1 MTQNNF
7 RDLCFSKQT
16 ISNMSET
23 IFQQNPNIN
32 LSRESKQ
39 KVIDVLVNKMKTIY
53 KTIDQTKINN
63 NNIGS
68 IFEQYKQ
75 YTISETLNSL
85 NNDGPGSIGPG
96 GAGYNISDLKFQ
108 RDFKSNPN
116 SGNKIMDRPMA
127 TKVNDPFTQNQI
139 YNNQPQNNSQLNNI
153 QLNNSQFD
161 QAFKP
166 ISLPSENNYSEMNY
180 NAFSNQTNNSFSNQT
195 NNAFNNQT
203 INKSQTDIKH
213 KLEEIN
219 KNRMSEV
226 PSMVNKRPPTPDFLK
241 PINTNPTKI
250 ENNNN
255 YNNSNQFNNNNYNSN
270 QYNNNNYNS
279 NSNQDMHNNTIQDL
293 NTSVTSFHGLSN
305 DSGDDLYSLGNF
317 DKPIFSNE
325 IVEDNSSFE
334 DRLKKLQSDRNNL
347 GPIQQNQND
356 LNTLGIQ
363 QQQQQQP
370 SLHMQ
375 MHQQQQQQ
383 LQPSYP
389 PQQLQQQP
397 PLQPS
402 YPPQQLQP
410 SYLQQPPQQLQPS
423 YPPQQPQ
430 QLQPSYP
437 PQQPQQLQPSYLQQQ
452 QPQQLQQQLQMQQ
465 QQQLQMQQQQ
475 QLQMRQ
481 QQQQH
486 LQQQQQQP
494 SYLQQQQQN
503 NQLIQISPQQ
513 VQQQHFLIPSP
524 SITNPLIKQTS
535 PNQELNNLQNVNK
548 EYELLKL
555 KQEEINNKL
564 LLLNNKEIEMKQLV
578 NTYNS
583 IIRLQ
588 HLQLEVSNES
598 ESEYTYTF
606 GVPIKNVMSIK
617 LISHTIPEPKY
628 NIETNKNNLLLF
640 KVNDT
645 THNIELNSGLYNIEL
660 LINEINRLLESN
672 NLNIITKISL
682 DQKIVFT
689 SENNFDILPTSLLVN
704 NLGFSNE
711 EYSNNNEYKSNK
723 VWDLRLDN
731 KVYLYLDNLSD
742 NPFGVL
748 YFNNLSNTNLQFKF
762 DKPFNLNKLDIKLLD
777 TKGMKYNMNNLPHV
791 LSFVLETYMN

>member
-16 ISNMSET
+16 ISNMSES
-23 IFQQNPNIN
+23 IFQQSPNIN

-39 KVIDVLVNKMKTIY
+39 KVIDILVNKMKTIY
-53 KTIDQTKINN
+53 KTIDQSKINN

-85 NNDGPGSIGPG
+85 NNPSNNDALG
-96 GAGYNISDLKFQ
+96 GQGYNISDLKFQ

-127 TKVNDPFTQNQI
+127 TKVNDPFTQNQT
-139 YNNQPQNNSQLNNI
+139 YNQPQS
-153 QLNNSQFD
+153 NSQFD

-166 ISLPSENNYSEMNY
+166 IDNNYSLSEMNY
-180 NAFSNQTNNSFSNQT
+180 SSQSNNSFNNQSNNSF
-195 NNAFNNQT
+195 NNQSNNSYNNQSNNPFNNQT

-219 KNRMSEV
+219 KSRMSEV

-255 YNNSNQFNNNNYNSN
+255 FNNNNSNQFNNNAN
-270 QYNNNNYNS
+270 QFNNNANQFNNNNA
-279 NSNQDMHNNTIQDL
+279 IQDL

-334 DRLKKLQSDRNNL
+334 DRLKKLQNDRNNL

-363 QQQQQQP
+363 QQQQQQLQP
-370 SLHMQ
+370 SYPQQQQQMQ
-375 MHQQQQQQ
+375 MQSNSQQQQLQVPSYQQPNLQVPSYPQQQQQ
-383 LQPSYP
+383 LQVPSYP
-389 PQQLQQQP
+389 QPNLQLSYPQP
-397 PLQPS
+397 NLQPS
-402 YPPQQLQP
+402 YPQQQLQSNSQP
-410 SYLQQPPQQLQPS
+410 SYSQMQIQQHQLSYSQPNLQQPS
-423 YPPQQPQ
+423 YPQQPSFPQQH
-430 QLQPSYP
+430 QPNHP
-437 PQQPQQLQPSYLQQQ
+437 QQQ
-452 QPQQLQQQLQMQQ
+452 QVV
-465 QQQLQMQQQQ
+465 
-475 QLQMRQ
+475 
-481 QQQQH
+481 
-486 LQQQQQQP
+486 
-494 SYLQQQQQN
+494 
-503 NQLIQISPQQ
+503 QISPQQ
-513 VQQQHFLIPSP
+513 VLQQQQHFLIPQQP
-524 SITNPLIKQTS
+524 TIKQTS

-578 NTYNS
+578 DTYNS
-583 IIRLQ
+583 ITRLQ
-588 HLQLEVSNES
+588 HLQLEVSNNT

-660 LINEINRLLESN
+660 LVNEINRLLENN
-672 NLNIITKISL
+672 NLNISAKISL
-682 DQKIVFT
+682 DQKIIFT

-791 LSFVLETYMN
+791 LSFDLETYLS

>member
-53 KTIDQTKINN
+53 KTIDQSKINN

-85 NNDGPGSIGPG
+85 NNDGLGSSGSG

-139 YNNQPQNNSQLNNI
+139 YNNQPQNNSQLNNT
-153 QLNNSQFD
+153 QFD

-180 NAFSNQTNNSFSNQT
+180 NSFSNQTNNSFSNQT

-270 QYNNNNYNS
+270 Q
-279 NSNQDMHNNTIQDL
+279 DMHNNTIQDL

-363 QQQQQQP
+363 QQQQQP
-370 SLHMQ
+370 SSYL
-375 MHQQQQQQ
+375 QQQQQ

-397 PLQPS
+397 QQLQPS

-410 SYLQQPPQQLQPS
+410 SYPPQQEPQQQQQPSYPPQQQQQPSYPPQPQQQQPS

-430 QLQPSYP
+430 M
-437 PQQPQQLQPSYLQQQ
+437 QQQQQLQPSYLQQQ
-452 QPQQLQQQLQMQQ
+452 QHQQ
-465 QQQLQMQQQQ
+465 
-475 QLQMRQ
+475 R
-481 QQQQH
+481 QH

-494 SYLQQQQQN
+494 SYLQHQQQQPSYLQQQQQQQQQN

-640 KVNDT
+640 KINDT

-672 NLNIITKISL
+672 NLNISTKISL

>member
-53 KTIDQTKINN
+53 KTIDQSKINN

-85 NNDGPGSIGPG
+85 NNPSNNDGLGSSGSG

-139 YNNQPQNNSQLNNI
+139 YNNQPQNNSQLNNTQLNNS

-180 NAFSNQTNNSFSNQT
+180 NAFSNQT

-270 QYNNNNYNS
+270 QYNNNNNNY

-370 SLHMQ
+370 SL
-375 MHQQQQQQ
+375 QQQQQ
-383 LQPSYP
+383 LHMQQQ
-389 PQQLQQQP
+389 PQQLQPSLHLQMQQQQQPQP

-410 SYLQQPPQQLQPS
+410 SYLQQQPQQQQPS
-423 YPPQQPQ
+423 YLQQPQ
-430 QLQPSYP
+430 QQQPSYLQ
-437 PQQPQQLQPSYLQQQ
+437 QQPQQLQPSYLQHQQ
-452 QPQQLQQQLQMQQ
+452 QPQQ
-465 QQQLQMQQQQ
+465 QQQLQIQQQQ
-475 QLQMRQ
+475 PSY
-481 QQQQH
+481 

-494 SYLQQQQQN
+494 SYLQQQQQQQQN

-672 NLNIITKISL
+672 NLNISTKISL